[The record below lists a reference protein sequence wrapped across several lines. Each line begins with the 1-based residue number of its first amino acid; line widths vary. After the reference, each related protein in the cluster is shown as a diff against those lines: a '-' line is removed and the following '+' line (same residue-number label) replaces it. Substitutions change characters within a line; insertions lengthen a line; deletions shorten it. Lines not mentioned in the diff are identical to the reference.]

1 MSPVLLLP
9 TLLVRVAKIQ
19 SLNLQLCDHD
29 FSVSGFQRIITHRAG
44 SRQSDVNDGSP
55 ALQFMVPVAMKKI
68 RGADR
73 NTGGARF
80 YECKPC
86 VIIDSVVGQK
96 YFLAAAAPHVQ
107 GGEVVQSS
115 AGGNSSE

>member
-29 FSVSGFQRIITHRAG
+29 FSVSDFQRIITHRAG

-73 NTGGARF
+73 NTGGADLLF
-80 YECKPC
+80 TG
-86 VIIDSVVGQK
+86 V
-96 YFLAAAAPHVQ
+96 AACS
-107 GGEVVQSS
+107 GWRSS
-115 AGGNSSE
+115 PKFGRRQLQ